1 MKKKILARRYGE
13 AFISYSEETIGL
25 KRAVEEFKVLRWIIA
40 ENPGFVGFLTNQGVM
55 QSEKVDFVE
64 KVLDGN
70 FSDEIRNF
78 LKVLIAKRRI
88 NFLPDIADY
97 IRENYAHEGALE
109 TVLTS
114 AFPQDSDIL
123 QGIKAKIEKH
133 TGRKVALYLAIDPD
147 LKGGEQLV
155 MGNKIIDGSVKQ
167 RLTELKEKLQAL
179 VIV

>member
-25 KRAVEEFKVLRWIIA
+25 KQAVEEFKVLRWIIT

-64 KVLDGN
+64 KVLDGS
-70 FSDEIRNF
+70 FSAGIRNF

-88 NFLPDIADY
+88 NFLPEIADY
-97 IRENYAHEGALE
+97 IRDHYARAGALE
-109 TVLTS
+109 TLLTS
-114 AFPQDSDIL
+114 AFPQESDIIL
-123 QGIKAKIEKH
+123 GIKAKIAKH

-147 LKGGEQLV
+147 LKGGVQLL
-155 MGNKIIDGSVKQ
+155 MGNKIIDGSVQ
-167 RLTELKEKLQAL
+167 ERLTELKEKLQAL